1 MYAGAASSAA
11 ENKQEMTRIIEC
23 WAMAE
28 KRAKHLCAFQTLGL
42 NVRCRKPTREEVK
55 KAWHRLCARLHPD
68 KNSDCNELATD
79 ATGCLNLAK
88 DHLFED
94 FFGDA
99 AARVSHKHTHEAAEA
114 AKAAA
119 EATEAAAAAAAAAAD
134 ATESSDAAHAA
145 PAEAPEPSAGLSSGE
160 APPDSSASVGK
171 RPASEASGSAA
182 EESDEQPTKRQ
193 RDAASSED
201 EVVP

>member
-1 MYAGAASSAA
+1 MYAGVASSAA

-119 EATEAAAAAAAAAAD
+119 EATEAAAAAAD

-160 APPDSSASVGK
+160 APPDSSASSGK
-171 RPASEASGSAA
+171 RPASEASSSAA